1 VVIVITGMG
10 PSDTHLIGAA
20 PAPTNR

>member
-10 PSDTHLIGAA
+10 PSDTHLIGA
-20 PAPTNR
+20 PPPLPK